1 VESGVTFFSV
11 HPNPMIACL
20 SHRRV
25 DWTDFGSV
33 AKTMAEGTTDAACVM
48 GSVGDCGLS
57 LC

>member
-1 VESGVTFFSV
+1 
-11 HPNPMIACL
+11 MIAYL

-33 AKTMAEGTTDAACVM
+33 AKTMAEGTTDAACAK